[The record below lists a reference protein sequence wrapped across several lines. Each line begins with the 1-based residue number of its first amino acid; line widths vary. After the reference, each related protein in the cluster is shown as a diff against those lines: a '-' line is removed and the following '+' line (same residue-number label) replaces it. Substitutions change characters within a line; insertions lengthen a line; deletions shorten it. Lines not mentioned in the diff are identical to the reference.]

1 MEYSLDNIL
10 SRAPSSRS
18 PSISALTRQNTEGLN
33 DHSIPPTLA
42 LPFGGTESVSNPF
55 LTPIVTDHDKISI
68 ERDRAMATTPLL
80 PPLMTGAIGKPPMV
94 SSAAQSPHLIS
105 KLPLA
110 VPASL
115 LSISQ
120 DHDKWSDRLEH
131 ANFTISPAPYD
142 LSAVS
147 PETIAKFQ
155 NDWGASRCNY
165 TKHLVRTGETT
176 GRRARFTHSPKHTW
190 AHG

>member
-94 SSAAQSPHLIS
+94 SSAAQSPHLMS
-105 KLPLA
+105 NQSFDPRYPL
-110 VPASL
+110 VHRS
-115 LSISQ
+115 
-120 DHDKWSDRLEH
+120 
-131 ANFTISPAPYD
+131 N
-142 LSAVS
+142 
-147 PETIAKFQ
+147 
-155 NDWGASRCNY
+155 
-165 TKHLVRTGETT
+165 
-176 GRRARFTHSPKHTW
+176 RF
-190 AHG
+190 AMF